1 MLLYIQA
8 LKDFLARQKTGRMA
22 TAEEVAHLFVYLASD
37 EVSINNKMPVTES
50 HATLLLHSRE
60 VVCFRTIYIVFE
72 LDFYKNKNQI
82 MFFY

>member
-37 EVSINNKMPVTES
+37 EVSIDKKKCPVTES

-60 VVCFRTIYIVFE
+60 GICFRMTYIVFE
-72 LDFYKNKNQI
+72 LDYYKN
-82 MFFY
+82 